1 MGLWP
6 VPIAVVAGRIAVME
20 IRPISSPT
28 LTPAGG
34 APTAASGIASFEE
47 FLTDALGA
55 LQRTR
60 SEADALSG
68 ALAAGQDVDL
78 HEVIL
83 AMEQAS
89 LATQLTL
96 QVRNKLIEAYQE
108 ISRMQI

>member
-1 MGLWP
+1 MD
-6 VPIAVVAGRIAVME
+6 VRAV
-20 IRPISSPT
+20 SSPT

-34 APTAASGIASFEE
+34 AATPTAAGGIASFEQ
-47 FLTDALGA
+47 FLSDALGA
-55 LQRTR
+55 LQATR
-60 SEADALSG
+60 GEADTLSA

-83 AMEQAS
+83 AMEQAN

-96 QVRNKLIEAYQE
+96 QVRNKLVEAYQE